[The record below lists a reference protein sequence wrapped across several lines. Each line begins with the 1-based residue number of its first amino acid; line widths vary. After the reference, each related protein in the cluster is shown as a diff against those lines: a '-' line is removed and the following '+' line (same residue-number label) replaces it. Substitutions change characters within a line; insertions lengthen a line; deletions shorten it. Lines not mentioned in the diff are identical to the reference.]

1 MRGLYFLTKSLWC
14 RKGYGVGVIG
24 AAGFEATILVDE
36 GRELEAAR
44 EEVEALH
51 GWKGANVHRWI
62 AQRLGGANDAMQ
74 DKLRCT

>member
-1 MRGLYFLTKSLWC
+1 MRGVYFLTTPLWC
-14 RKGYGVGVIG
+14 RKGWGAGVIG
-24 AAGFEATILVDE
+24 AAGIEATTPADE

-62 AQRLGGANDAMQ
+62 AQRLGVPQ
-74 DKLRCT
+74 